1 MQPGCTALQP
11 GCTALQPAC
20 LRTAW
25 VHRVAGG
32 ERRRLTCIHEEA
44 FEPARVCS
52 HGTAHALCAAVAK
65 SLALRKTVPLCEA
78 SCSSRA
84 T

>member
-1 MQPGCTALQP
+1 MQPGCTGLQS
-11 GCTALQPAC
+11 AC

-44 FEPARVCS
+44 FQPARVCS

>member
-1 MQPGCTALQP
+1 MQP

-44 FEPARVCS
+44 FHPARVCS